1 MKKGDEIEICRPNNS
16 SRLLENAKAIQQQSL
31 PTVSMARSEAC
42 ATILEDI
49 VLQMQTI
56 MEGDTVV
63 VAGEVSEAAAAQRL
77 QMTKTRQ
84 NKFTRCDFTNFS
96 KSISADSLDF
106 RFRSLQ
112 VLYFQNV
119 SKCCIHM

>member
-1 MKKGDEIEICRPNNS
+1 
-16 SRLLENAKAIQQQSL
+16 
-31 PTVSMARSEAC
+31 MARSEAC

-96 KSISADSLDF
+96 KSISADLHQF
-106 RFRSLQ
+106 RFGWLH
-112 VLYFQNV
+112 VLHIQNL
-119 SKCCIHM
+119 